1 MGILVKCMKI
11 LINASTLAL
20 EILISPILDLL
31 TDINAYMDNK
41 SVIGH
46 ETSLTAQ

>member
-1 MGILVKCMKI
+1 MKI

-31 TDINAYMDNK
+31 TDINAWMDNR
-41 SVIGH
+41 V
-46 ETSLTAQ
+46 L